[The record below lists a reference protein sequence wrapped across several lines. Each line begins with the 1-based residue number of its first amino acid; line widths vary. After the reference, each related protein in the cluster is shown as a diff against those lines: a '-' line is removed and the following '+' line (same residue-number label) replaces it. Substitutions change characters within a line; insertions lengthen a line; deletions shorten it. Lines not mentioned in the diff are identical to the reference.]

1 MKPII
6 CLCFYLAL
14 ISNYRVDLT
23 PVIKPVQYMSA
34 QSVTKPAQQ
43 STVTVSTKAKN
54 STSVKSFEYYDN
66 YDDQFYKDYY
76 NEDYVEEKDAFLKQ
90 ETKLETS
97 TTTTSTTTR
106 GALQFLTNKSNTVK
120 FEATFNSKVHAT
132 TTTVASKILV
142 NNNKNKEYIMSTPK
156 PTVVNLTAST
166 QANKKT
172 TTLGDD
178 EYDFSD
184 YYDDYYD
191 EDYLSE
197 VAKMKTDAKSNKVVA
212 KLTTKSTTTKPTET
226 AAGKVTTTTETYD
239 YYDYLDAELPNQMKL
254 AEASTKATR
263 PSLKLNKEISL
274 STTERTTVTTKSP
287 SMNLLSVVFDEWF

>member
-14 ISNYRVDLT
+14 VSNYCVDLT
-23 PVIKPVQYMSA
+23 PVLKPVQYMSA
-34 QSVTKPAQQ
+34 QSVAKPAQE
-43 STVTVSTKAKN
+43 STVTVSTTAKN

-76 NEDYVEEKDAFLKQ
+76 NEDYVQEKDALIKQ
-90 ETKLETS
+90 ETRLETS
-97 TTTTSTTTR
+97 TTSTSTTTR
-106 GALQFLTNKSNTVK
+106 RAPQLLTNKSNTVK
-120 FEATFNSKVHAT
+120 FGPTLDFKAHAT

-142 NNNKNKEYIMSTPK
+142 DNNKEYIMSTPK
-156 PTVVNLTAST
+156 TTVVKLTAST

-191 EDYLSE
+191 EDYLNG
-197 VAKMKTDAKSNKVVA
+197 VAKTKTDAKSNKVVV
-212 KLTTKSTTTKPTET
+212 KLTTKATTTKPTET

-239 YYDYLDAELPNQMKL
+239 YYDYLDAELDQQKL

-274 STTERTTVTTKSP
+274 STTKRTAVTTKSP
-287 SMNLLSVVFDEWF
+287 SMNLLNVVFVEGF